1 MTWNAILHV
10 LKWSIWSNWK
20 IILEITLTPHIPAC
34 VNVNQGNW
42 SHQTLKTI
50 RLHLPNSLRG
60 KTIQNHTTSLW
71 WSCIVFVLVVV
82 WLLWFSPNTS
92 CSNNLQTDIW
102 KPGCL
107 VVVNL
112 HKISLQMQSTQH
124 NAQCTLSQ
132 KTNFGNN
139 RDAHCAKLILKM
151 RFAQNV
157 CPSLRT
163 GPPPPN
169 CNYNR
174 KIRQK

>member
-34 VNVNQGNW
+34 VNQGNW

-50 RLHLPNSLRG
+50 RLHLHNSLRG
-60 KTIQNHTTSLW
+60 KTIQNHTTST
-71 WSCIVFVLVVV
+71 FVPVVV

-102 KPGCL
+102 KPRCL

-112 HKISLQMQSTQH
+112 HKISLQMQSTMD
-124 NAQCTLSQ
+124 
-132 KTNFGNN
+132 K
-139 RDAHCAKLILKM
+139 AHCTFYLTISVHTNHRGYLCTHNYSICMKM
-151 RFAQNV
+151 LASVTKMHKAQ
-157 CPSLRT
+157 SL
-163 GPPPPN
+163 
-169 CNYNR
+169 
-174 KIRQK
+174 